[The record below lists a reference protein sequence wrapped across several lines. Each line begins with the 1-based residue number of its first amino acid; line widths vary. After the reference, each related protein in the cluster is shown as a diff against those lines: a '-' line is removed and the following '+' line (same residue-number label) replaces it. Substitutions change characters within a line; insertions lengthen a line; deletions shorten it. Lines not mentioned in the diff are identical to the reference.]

1 MDSKTAEFLSKLM
14 LEEDGDDVVFFA
26 FPKQKKKIRCSV
38 SMLTE
43 MSPVFG
49 AMFSTRWSQE
59 KALEVDHTQLDS
71 FVPHPQDKT
80 VQLSD
85 DVNFDQ
91 YLTFKLL
98 MQILYGLRQMDSLT
112 VEQATNI
119 FYYAHKYEIKDAE
132 DKIQKFL
139 NERMESGMG
148 KVPLSVAELTEGI
161 EFAQLYHLDG
171 FKKKL
176 DQVKLAFDEEN
187 LNPIQFWDLSTKFEM
202 ETLKQQ
208 IIDRMMIVAPKK
220 DWPFDLLIA
229 VTERLQALI
238 EETKKAVE
246 GAKCLCDKPYALY
259 CANCAGWSVPMTLA
273 SIFNFP

>member
-1 MDSKTAEFLSKLM
+1 MNSKTAEFLSKLM
-14 LEEDGDDVVFFA
+14 LEDDGDDVVFFA
-26 FPKQKKKIRCSV
+26 FPNQKKKIRCSV

-43 MSPVFG
+43 ISPVFG
-49 AMFSTRWSQE
+49 AMLSTWWSQE
-59 KALEVDHTQLDS
+59 NPLHVDDTQPHS
-71 FVPHPQDKT
+71 FVTHSQDKT
-80 VQLSD
+80 IQLSD

-91 YLTFKLL
+91 YSTFKLL
-98 MQILYGLRQMDSLT
+98 IQILYGLRQMDSLT

-119 FYYAHKYEIKDAE
+119 FFYAHKYEIKDAE

-148 KVPLSVAELTEGI
+148 QVPLSVAELTEGI

-187 LNPIQFWDLSTKFEM
+187 LTPFQFWDLSIKFEM
-202 ETLKQQ
+202 KTLQDQ
-208 IIDRMMIVAPKK
+208 IIDRMMNVAPKK

-229 VTERLQALI
+229 VTERLQTLMKK
-238 EETKKAVE
+238 TKKAVV
-246 GAKCLCDKPYALY
+246 Y
-259 CANCAGWSVPMTLA
+259 CRYCGSSN
-273 SIFNFP
+273 